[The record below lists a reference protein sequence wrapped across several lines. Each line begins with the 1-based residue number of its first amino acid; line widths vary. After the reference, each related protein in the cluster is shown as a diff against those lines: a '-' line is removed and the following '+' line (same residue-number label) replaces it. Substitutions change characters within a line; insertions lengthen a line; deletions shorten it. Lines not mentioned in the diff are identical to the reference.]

1 MSPLLRYGAFALA
14 NLAYLALVLFLV
26 AFACTYLNYVFFD
39 GLRWDPSG
47 TLRPQPIAASLVAF
61 GVGVAEA
68 LVLLL
73 LVYPANKRVLRTAT
87 PYAAAIARGTY
98 IAGWAIAAILVYGMA
113 FG

>member
-1 MSPLLRYGAFALA
+1 MRPLLRYGTFALA

-39 GLRWDPSG
+39 ELRWNPSG
-47 TLRPQPIAASLVAF
+47 TLRPQPIAVSLVAF

-68 LVLLL
+68 LILLL

-87 PYAAAIARGTY
+87 PHAAAIARWTCV
-98 IAGWAIAAILVYGMA
+98 ASWALAAILVYLI
-113 FG
+113 